1 MSNFVVQT
9 HSLNTRAVSRRRRP
23 NRGVVLVV
31 ILAILSISLLLFGV
45 WARQA
50 VNEQVRLETQQKRL
64 QAIRLAE
71 AGVERAIALRAADR
85 QFKSGTWSVP
95 AAQLSANHTAEV
107 RMKVVADD
115 EQGTLR
121 YEATAEYPLATIRR
135 VQITKLIEI
144 PTLEPTE

>member
-9 HSLNTRAVSRRRRP
+9 HCLNARAISRRRRP

-31 ILAILSISLLLFGV
+31 IIAILSISLVLFGV

-85 QFKSGTWSVP
+85 QFKSATWSVP
-95 AAQLSANHTAEV
+95 AAQLDAKHSAEV
-107 RMKVVADD
+107 RMKVVPGD

-121 YEATAEYPLATIRR
+121 YEATAEYPFAAVRR
-135 VQITKLIEI
+135 VQITKSIEI